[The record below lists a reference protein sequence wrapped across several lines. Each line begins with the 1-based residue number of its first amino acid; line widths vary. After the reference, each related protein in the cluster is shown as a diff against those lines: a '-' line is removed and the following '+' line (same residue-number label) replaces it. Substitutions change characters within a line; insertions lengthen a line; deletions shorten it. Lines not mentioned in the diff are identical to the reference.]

1 MKQEILTPVIT
12 AIAKQ
17 KQLDPE
23 TINSESVLKDLG
35 ISSLDAITII
45 YELEEEF
52 DIEVPSDDLDNLDS
66 VQDIINS
73 ISELIEAAG

>member
-1 MKQEILTPVIT
+1 MKQEILTPVIA

-23 TINSESVLKDLG
+23 AISSGSQLKDLG

-66 VQDIINS
+66 VQDIVDS
-73 ISELIEAAG
+73 IFELIKAAG

>member
-1 MKQEILTPVIT
+1 MKQDILTPVIA

-23 TINSESVLKDLG
+23 TITSESVLKDLG
-35 ISSLDAITII
+35 ISSLDAITIV

-52 DIEVPSDDLDNLDS
+52 DIEVPSDDLDNLDT
-66 VQDIINS
+66 VQDIVDS
-73 ISELIEAAG
+73 ISKLIEAAS

>member
-1 MKQEILTPVIT
+1 MKQEILTPVIA

-23 TINSESVLKDLG
+23 AISSESLLKDLG
-35 ISSLDAITII
+35 ISSLDAITIV

-66 VQDIINS
+66 VQDIVDS
-73 ISELIEAAG
+73 IFELIKAAG

>member
-35 ISSLDAITII
+35 ISSLDAITIV

-66 VQDIINS
+66 VQDIVDS
-73 ISELIEAAG
+73 IFELIKAAG

>member
-23 TINSESVLKDLG
+23 AITSESVLKDLG
-35 ISSLDAITII
+35 ISSLDAITIV

-66 VQDIINS
+66 VQDIVNS
-73 ISELIEAAG
+73 ISDLIETAR